1 MALQTI
7 AVYCGSS
14 ARVAPVYLQRAFEMG
29 QLLAKA
35 GINLVYG
42 GGKTGLMGAVADGAL
57 AEKGRVLGFLP
68 HMLQKKE
75 KEHPGLTELHL
86 VEDMHTRK
94 LQMFNRAEAFI
105 ILPGGFGTLDEI
117 FEILTWRQI
126 ALHQKPMVFVN
137 VSGYWDPLFTLMQH
151 MQQEQFI
158 GLEHLQF
165 AEVTS
170 TPQEAFNFLESQ
182 QGSIE
187 RVL

>member
-1 MALQTI
+1 MKFHTV

-14 ARVAPVYLQRAFEMG
+14 DRVAPAYLQNAFEMG

-35 GINLVYG
+35 GVDIVYG

-57 AEKGRVLGFLP
+57 AEKGCVFGFLP
-68 HMLQKKE
+68 HALRKKE

-105 ILPGGFGTLDEI
+105 ILPGGFGTLDEV

-126 ALHQKPMVFVN
+126 AFHQKPIAFVN
-137 VSGYWDPLFTLMQH
+137 ISGYWNPLFTLMKH
-151 MQQEQFI
+151 LQQEQFI

-165 AEVTS
+165 AEVAS
-170 TPQEAFNFLESQ
+170 TPQEALHFLENKDCKHL
-182 QGSIE
+182 IP
-187 RVL
+187 